1 MSSATVTSKGQVTIP
16 KDVRERL
23 RLIPGTRVRFVIES
37 DMAATMRR
45 YATSIRDLYGFLAPA
60 PRTATIEEMN
70 EAIVE
75 AAAERYLR
83 AVKRRGK

>member
-1 MSSATVTSKGQVTIP
+1 MSSATVTSKGQITIP

-23 RLIPGTRVRFVIES
+23 RLRPGTRVRFVVTG
-37 DMAATMRR
+37 DNAATLRR
-45 YATSIRDLYGFLAPA
+45 DTGSIKDLYGFLAPA

-75 AAAERYLR
+75 AAADRYRR
-83 AVKRRGK
+83 ATKKRK